1 MSKSQKKPI
10 VKPATRERGE
20 ARYFHGRKGILDD
33 FKELLGRA
41 KKGNS
46 GTSLLIQAAPGAGKT
61 ALLHECARI
70 ARAQRWQIARIKLRD
85 LWHTNTLLQ
94 SLGREKETR
103 HKEVTREG
111 NLNLSGGIGDVGN
124 VAISGGRSSTSTSA
138 ERTTL
143 EVLKDKKGSLLLV
156 LDEAQRLAL
165 TQPEHT
171 EMISDFLDAIHNGG
185 VGRPVILIAAGLGAT
200 AAAFDSLGIS
210 RFDPGCHINLGPLKP
225 EAERRVIEDWL
236 KLEGR
241 AKGDPAPWIDAI
253 ARETHGW
260 PQHIMA
266 YSWPALKQL
275 KSTGGEL
282 TPEGLKTILKEG
294 RKGRIRFY
302 EARTQGLFKKERQC
316 IARAVAGM
324 EPDGN
329 LDKDTIITSLR
340 KEFSKDEAEVIFKRA
355 LHKGVLDARGDS
367 YVIPIPSMHDWLVSN
382 YAPEL
387 KRTPKFNWYL
397 VARITNSE
405 IKARTDECTFNE
417 DPAILLPQL
426 TSDALKRLPPPL
438 GEQEWVFDAV
448 DVDTQ
453 DVIWTVAGHDKT
465 VGHSDNPFDPPP
477 GEFPLGHSPDP
488 DRDIER

>member
-20 ARYFHGRKGILDD
+20 ARYFHGRVKILDD

-210 RFDPGCHINLGPLKP
+210 RFDPGCHINLGPLS
-225 EAERRVIEDWL
+225 EGASRAVIQDWL
-236 KLEGR
+236 IEEGG
-241 AKGDPAPWIDAI
+241 AKGDPALWIDAI
-253 ARETHGW
+253 AHETHGW

-266 YSWPALKQL
+266 YAWPALKQL

-294 RKGRIRFY
+294 RKGRIEFY
-302 EARTQGLFKKERQC
+302 EARVAKFESRELHC
-316 IARAVAGM
+316 IANAVADVKPGERVSKEKVM
-324 EPDGN
+324 D
-329 LDKDTIITSLR
+329 SLLQT
-340 KEFSKDEAEVIFKRA
+340 FSKDEAEVIFKRA
-355 LHKGVLDARGDS
+355 LHKGVLDKRKND

-382 YAPEL
+382 YALAL

-397 VARITNSE
+397 VARMTNSE
-405 IKARTDECTFNE
+405 VKARAYECTFNE

-426 TSDALKRLPPPL
+426 TSDALKRLPSPL
-438 GEQEWVFDAV
+438 SGQEWVFDAV
-448 DVDTQ
+448 DADTG
-453 DVIWTVAGHDKT
+453 DVIWTTAGENNNTMGALDSH
-465 VGHSDNPFDPPP
+465 
-477 GEFPLGHSPDP
+477 L
-488 DRDIER
+488 

>member
-1 MSKSQKKPI
+1 MGKSQKKPI

-20 ARYFHGRKGILDD
+20 ARYFHGRVKILDD

-46 GTSLLIQAAPGAGKT
+46 GTSILIQAAPGAGKT

-70 ARAQRWQIARIKLRD
+70 ARAQRWQTARIKLRD

-156 LDEAQRLAL
+156 LDEAQKLAL
-165 TQPEHT
+165 TQTEHT
-171 EMISDFLDAIHNGG
+171 EMISDFLDAIHNGYM
-185 VGRPVILIAAGLGAT
+185 GRPVILIAAGLGAT

-225 EAERRVIEDWL
+225 KAERKVIKDWL

-253 ARETHGW
+253 VSETHGW

-266 YSWPALKQL
+266 YA
-275 KSTGGEL
+275 
-282 TPEGLKTILKEG
+282 
-294 RKGRIRFY
+294 
-302 EARTQGLFKKERQC
+302 
-316 IARAVAGM
+316 
-324 EPDGN
+324 
-329 LDKDTIITSLR
+329 
-340 KEFSKDEAEVIFKRA
+340 
-355 LHKGVLDARGDS
+355 
-367 YVIPIPSMHDWLVSN
+367 
-382 YAPEL
+382 
-387 KRTPKFNWYL
+387 
-397 VARITNSE
+397 
-405 IKARTDECTFNE
+405 
-417 DPAILLPQL
+417 
-426 TSDALKRLPPPL
+426 
-438 GEQEWVFDAV
+438 
-448 DVDTQ
+448 
-453 DVIWTVAGHDKT
+453 
-465 VGHSDNPFDPPP
+465 
-477 GEFPLGHSPDP
+477 
-488 DRDIER
+488 